1 MAFNV
6 VYSDKDRIEGAL
18 QDETIPRE
26 SLILTSDNEN
36 QSESYYYD
44 DLGNLKYITKRTQFS
59 SLLEARLWIAKYG
72 YEGLVI
78 SIYEN
83 NTWVPYLV
91 KADQQIEKIYVGEP
105 EELTVLNLNGGG
117 AFINY

>member
-18 QDETIPRE
+18 NDATIPHE
-26 SLILTSDNEN
+26 SLILTSDNDS

-44 DLGNLKYITKRTQFS
+44 DNGNLKYITKRTQFN
-59 SLLEARLWIAKYG
+59 SLLEARLWLAKYE
-72 YEGLVI
+72 YEGTVI
-78 SIYEN
+78 SVYEN

-91 KADQQIEKIYVGEP
+91 KADQQIEKIQTGED
-105 EELTVLNLNGGG
+105 EELTILNINGGG
-117 AFINY
+117 A